1 MHLGVTSILV
11 AGTNCD
17 KSGSE
22 SDNNRAFESSASK
35 QTNKQKDT
43 ETETYHFQDYNLSSM
58 LHLFPVDTY
67 WQCHCSLLF
76 EVIGGYVL

>member
-1 MHLGVTSILV
+1 MISQAVNLTIIEPLKAVHP
-11 AGTNCD
+11 
-17 KSGSE
+17 
-22 SDNNRAFESSASK
+22 
-35 QTNKQKDT
+35 NKQKDT

-76 EVIGGYVL
+76 EVIGG